1 MIELKSLS
9 DVALFK
15 HQWIFAKFSHELDIW
30 MTFNLILG
38 FGIWMGYVILLRWSY
53 FTNIKTYEWKSK
65 AKTAATDK
73 IRVFVTKQFLPQH
86 PIIELLEMDKKQ
98 VW

>member
-1 MIELKSLS
+1 MNGLRYI
-9 DVALFK
+9 VAL
-15 HQWIFAKFSHELDIW
+15 
-30 MTFNLILG
+30 
-38 FGIWMGYVILLRWSY
+38 SY

-73 IRVFVTKQFLPQH
+73 IRVFVTKQFLPQY
-86 PIIELLEMDKKQ
+86 PIIELLETDKKQ